1 MRRRPSVII
10 RRMEPGHAMNGGDTP
25 DWQTQKDEIHCPMCE
40 YNLCG
45 LSTPRCPEC
54 GYQFAWKD
62 LLDARTRPH
71 RYLFEH
77 HPEANFKSF
86 WKTAWGGLRPGKFW
100 NELHAGQKSRPGRL
114 FIYWIV
120 VCAISL
126 GPLIATVLT
135 AEIMLTTEAR
145 HARVF
150 TSQLNA
156 KRAIKNS
163 PQLGAS
169 LDRMYPL
176 PPSLDFF
183 EWLWGM
189 RPDFA
194 IIVVL
199 TGIVLAWPWLTCM
212 LLLMLF
218 RISMRRVKIKSIHVF
233 RAVIYSFDFGVWPG
247 TLLMFNIPTLMLLT
261 DRTWLFYSNRLYG
274 MRGAGLMPFR
284 SFQPAFFMALPDL
297 SFMMQAF
304 GIAGVVL
311 AVGLYRLCIAYRRY
325 LRFDR
330 AIATVLATQIILFLL
345 LAVVAVNW
353 DQLSFYYLDQL
364 VRRVRNQ

>member
-1 MRRRPSVII
+1 MI
-10 RRMEPGHAMNGGDTP
+10 RRMETGHAMNGGDAP
-25 DWQTQKDEIHCPMCE
+25 DWQTQKEEIHCPMCE

-100 NELHAGQKSRPGRL
+100 SELHAGQKSRPGRL
-114 FIYWIV
+114 FIYWVI

-126 GPLIATVLT
+126 GPMIASVLT
-135 AEIMLTTEAR
+135 AGVLLAAEAQR
-145 HARVF
+145 TRRL
-150 TSQLNA
+150 S
-156 KRAIKNS
+156 
-163 PQLGAS
+163 QLGAPPAFKNFQHFSQS
-169 LDRMYPL
+169 LDAAYPL

-183 EWLWGM
+183 MWLWGM

-194 IIVVL
+194 IIIVL

-233 RAVIYSFDFGVWPG
+233 RALIYSFDFGVWTG
-247 TLLMFNIPTLMLLT
+247 MLLMVSIPMLMLMVG
-261 DRTWLFYSNRLYG
+261 RTWLFFTVNRWSGNGFG
-274 MRGAGLMPFR
+274 MTELIPFQ
-284 SFQPAFFMALPDL
+284 SSQPSFFMGLPDA
-297 SFMMQAF
+297 SFMAQAF

-311 AVGLYRLCIAYRRY
+311 AVGFYRLCIAYRKY

-330 AIATVLATQIILFLL
+330 AIATVLATQVILFLL

-353 DQLSFYYLDQL
+353 NQLSFYHLDRL
-364 VRRVRNQ
+364 VRLFRNQ

>member
-1 MRRRPSVII
+1 
-10 RRMEPGHAMNGGDTP
+10 MNGGDAP
-25 DWQTQKDEIHCPMCE
+25 DWHTQKEEIHCPMCE

-54 GYQFAWKD
+54 GYQFSWKD

-100 NELHAGQKSRPGRL
+100 SELHAGQKSRPGRL

-126 GPLIATVLT
+126 GPIIASVLT
-135 AEIMLTTEAR
+135 AGVLLANEAR
-145 HARVF
+145 LERKKSFENPGYFRLRYRTKLSA
-150 TSQLNA
+150 LNT
-156 KRAIKNS
+156 
-163 PQLGAS
+163 GY
-169 LDRMYPL
+169 LDSRYPL

-183 EWLWGM
+183 MWLWRM

-194 IIVVL
+194 IIIVL
-199 TGIVLAWPWLTCM
+199 TGIVLAWPWLTCL

-233 RAVIYSFDFGVWPG
+233 RALIYSFDFGVWTG
-247 TLLMFNIPTLMLLT
+247 MLLMVSIPMLMLMVG
-261 DRTWLFYSNRLYG
+261 RTWLFFTVNRWSGNGFG
-274 MRGAGLMPFR
+274 MTELIPFQ
-284 SFQPAFFMALPDL
+284 SSQPSFFMGLPDA
-297 SFMMQAF
+297 SFMAQAF

-311 AVGLYRLCIAYRRY
+311 AVGFYRLCIAYRRY

-330 AIATVLATQIILFLL
+330 AIATVLATQVILFLL

-353 DQLSFYYLDQL
+353 DQLSFYHLDQL
-364 VRRVRNQ
+364 VRRIRNQ